1 MKYEIEYAC
10 GHTGTVQLF
19 GKTADRERKV
29 KWLET
34 QICPACE
41 KKERQE
47 RYAAEAAEAQ
57 QKADELGLPELKGTE
72 KQVNWALTIREQIY
86 SDCKKFINL
95 KCHPENQK
103 YLDWLFAHDQ
113 ATFWIDNRNN
123 VSFLKLKYKKEM
135 EKQEVEDR
143 IAEDTELVKPQ
154 QQKTDV
160 IATIKSDDNTVK
172 VVADK
177 DENIINFVKAI
188 GYKWRDGR
196 WKLKITE
203 KTGDIEDRIIETGNQ
218 LLSAGVPVKM
228 DKTLIQRAING
239 DYTPRS
245 QKWITSDGKYVYVSW
260 AKGLDYYKEAKALP
274 GAVWEY
280 GEGMKVKPE
289 YYEDIREFA
298 DLYKFTIT
306 PKAADLLQ
314 VAEQRINDVRTVNP
328 VKREQPVDEKPDLK
342 NIMKSSRDVLDDLR
356 DD

>member
-41 KKERQE
+41 KIEREQ
-47 RYAAEAAEAQ
+47 RYKAEAAEAQ

-72 KQVNWALTIREQIY
+72 KQINWALTIRDRIY
-86 SDCKKFINL
+86 GDCKRFINL
-95 KCHPENQK
+95 KRHPENQK

-113 ATFWIDNRNN
+113 ASFWIDNRNN

-143 IAEDTELVKPQ
+143 IAEDTELIKPES
-154 QQKTDV
+154 QKTDV
-160 IATIKSDDNTVK
+160 IAEIKNDGNAVK

-177 DENIINFVKAI
+177 DENIITVVKSI

-203 KTGDIEDRIIETGNQ
+203 KTGDIENRIIETGNQ
-218 LLSAGVPVKM
+218 LLNAGVPVKM

-245 QKWITSDGKYVYVSW
+245 QKWITSDGKYIYVSW
-260 AKGLDYYKEAKALP
+260 AKGLDYYKEAKALL

-280 GEGMKVKPE
+280 GEGMKIKPE

-306 PKAADLLQ
+306 PKAADVLQ
-314 VAEQRINDVRTVNP
+314 LAEQRINDVQTVNP
-328 VKREQPVDEKPDLK
+328 VKREQPVDEKPNLK
-342 NIMKSSRDVLDDLR
+342 DIMKSSRDVLDDLR